1 MKKIYNLL
9 LVAVVTLTVHSAL
22 AVEIKAN
29 DNIVAIVND
38 DVITKQELD
47 VMVKQLRSQIPKGQ
61 QIDINALQQQ
71 ALIHLI
77 NKDLLIQA
85 AKRANIQISKED
97 LNEAMQN
104 FAAQN
109 HMSVK
114 ELISKIAKE
123 GISESQLRQTMTENL
138 MVQRLEQSEVMAKS
152 QVTDEE
158 IDSAIARAQQEG
170 RQLPPPLTAYS
181 YHVQHILIKNDNAVS
196 RKLINQIAHQARSGA
211 SFEQLARQYSQD
223 GSAEKGGDLDWIV
236 DGEMVPQFEAAFKA
250 LQPGQISQPVR
261 TQLGWHVI
269 RLVDIK
275 SDDSPQQQ
283 IRNGMRA
290 VLVQEKREILHQN
303 LLKQLQ
309 NQSYIDIKIKMDI
322 KSDNKSL

>member
-1 MKKIYNLL
+1 MKKIYSFLL
-9 LVAVVTLTVHSAL
+9 TTVVTLTVHSAI
-22 AVEIKAN
+22 AADIKAN

-47 VMVKQLRSQIPKGQ
+47 VMVKQLRMQIPKGK
-61 QIDINALQQQ
+61 QIDTNTLQQQ
-71 ALIHLI
+71 ALTHLI

-97 LNEAMQN
+97 VNEAIQN
-104 FAAQN
+104 FAAQR

-114 ELISKIAKE
+114 ELVHKIAKE

-138 MVQRLEQSEVMAKS
+138 LVQRLEQSEVMAKS
-152 QVTDEE
+152 QVTDAE

-170 RQLPPPLTAYS
+170 RQLPLPLTAYS

-223 GSAEKGGDLDWIV
+223 GSAENGGDLGWLV
-236 DGEMVPQFEAAFKA
+236 DGETVPQFEVTFKA

-261 TQLGWHVI
+261 TQFGWHVI
-269 RLVDIK
+269 RLEDVK
-275 SDDSPQQQ
+275 SDDSTQQR

-309 NQSYIDIKIKMDI
+309 NQSYIDIK
-322 KSDNKSL
+322 SLKN

>member
-1 MKKIYNLL
+1 MKKIYSFLL
-9 LVAVVTLTVHSAL
+9 TTVVTLTVHSAI
-22 AVEIKAN
+22 AADIKAN

-47 VMVKQLRSQIPKGQ
+47 VMVKQLRMQIPKGK
-61 QIDINALQQQ
+61 QIDTNTLQQQ
-71 ALIHLI
+71 ALTHLI

-97 LNEAMQN
+97 VNEAIQN
-104 FAAQN
+104 FAAQR

-114 ELISKIAKE
+114 ELVHKIAKE

-138 MVQRLEQSEVMAKS
+138 LVQRLEQSEVMAKS
-152 QVTDEE
+152 QVTDAE
-158 IDSAIARAQQEG
+158 INSAIARAQQEG

-223 GSAEKGGDLDWIV
+223 GSAENGGDLGWLV
-236 DGEMVPQFEAAFKA
+236 DGETVPQFEATFKA

-261 TQLGWHVI
+261 TQFGWHVI
-269 RLVDIK
+269 RLEDVK
-275 SDDSPQQQ
+275 SDDSPQQR

-309 NQSYIDIKIKMDI
+309 NQSYIDIK
-322 KSDNKSL
+322 SLKN

>member
-1 MKKIYNLL
+1 MKKIYSFLL
-9 LVAVVTLTVHSAL
+9 TTVVTLTVHSAI
-22 AVEIKAN
+22 AADIKAN

-47 VMVKQLRSQIPKGQ
+47 VMVKQLRMQIPKGK
-61 QIDINALQQQ
+61 QIDTNTLQQQ
-71 ALIHLI
+71 ALTHLI

-97 LNEAMQN
+97 VNEAIQN
-104 FAAQN
+104 FAAQR

-114 ELISKIAKE
+114 ELVHKIAKE

-138 MVQRLEQSEVMAKS
+138 LVQRLEQSEVMAKS
-152 QVTDEE
+152 QVTDAE

-196 RKLINQIAHQARSGA
+196 RKLINQIGHQARSGA

-223 GSAEKGGDLDWIV
+223 GSAENGGDLGWLV
-236 DGEMVPQFEAAFKA
+236 DGETVPQFEATFKA

-261 TQLGWHVI
+261 TQFGWHVI
-269 RLVDIK
+269 RLEDVK
-275 SDDSPQQQ
+275 SDDSPQQR

-309 NQSYIDIKIKMDI
+309 NQSYIDIK
-322 KSDNKSL
+322 SLKN